1 MATATSL
8 IMPISAFNAIKKRC
22 IEPKSKA
29 DEEDHCGAF
38 ILRFRVY
45 ILVLFVIIYGTL
57 HLQANKGDQFTAGE
71 TDGLFGVNVDRRGTS
86 KWDSEDYGVIE
97 WDKDFDFSRIE
108 GQEFIRDT
116 CDDSKENHLSFSSET
131 AVCVPDYVS
140 LSDDSVSWQWA
151 DFAVKRAFI
160 SSAIQGVLIG
170 MPLAFVILL
179 ISTRNINWII
189 SVFAVFDMVNG
200 ATILS
205 SSTSPQY
212 WYDDYNY
219 TESTDASIDSWV
231 NIGNI
236 SQGYPSYG
244 YTSECRPLTMCQYN
258 DGIANISQ
266 LWGWYAI
273 NNPQPGMKHG
283 FMCDRYSIVDY
294 SLDIY
299 FCIEGKTQGDA
310 FYLDRDNT
318 NHAIIN
324 WDDSGFSNATS
335 SQNQP
340 GTHCNPRVIRKFTFT
355 DSFQVDPHD
364 LFVIAIRQQTAN
376 GDNNVV
382 GFNNFHIGCTTE
394 PTPSPSA
401 APTDVTLSPTFTTD
415 PPTSTPTDATD
426 TPTSTPTDV
435 TYTPTFTP
443 TDATSTPT
451 DPPIPNPTTPP
462 ASDLSTSDV
471 STSDQPEVSE
481 PVSGS
486 ANHVS
491 HVIYIILI
499 VFFSSYCIV

>member
-71 TDGLFGVNVDRRGTS
+71 TDGLFGVNVNRRGTS
-86 KWDSEDYGVIE
+86 SE

-340 GTHCNPRVIRKFTFT
+340 GTHCNPRRIRKFTFT
-355 DSFQVDPHD
+355 DSFQVEPHD
-364 LFVIAIRQQTAN
+364 LFVIAIRQKTAN

-382 GFNNFHIGCTTE
+382 GFNNFHIQCVFP
-394 PTPSPSA
+394 PTSPPTA
-401 APTDVTLSPTFTTD
+401 APTDVTSSPTYVPTVSPTRA
-415 PPTSTPTDATD
+415 PTSNPTEIPTYHPTSAPTRSTASPTSPRITVLRGSTSPDYWYDDYNYTESTDASID
-426 TPTSTPTDV
+426 SWVNIGNISQGYPSYGYTSECRPLTMCQYND
-435 TYTPTFTP
+435 
-443 TDATSTPT
+443 
-451 DPPIPNPTTPP
+451 
-462 ASDLSTSDV
+462 
-471 STSDQPEVSE
+471 
-481 PVSGS
+481 
-486 ANHVS
+486 
-491 HVIYIILI
+491 
-499 VFFSSYCIV
+499 